1 MAEGLTDKQRK
12 ILECILRHTRECG
25 YPPTVREIGDAV
37 GLRSSSSVHFHLR
50 RLEREGLISRDA
62 VLTRAIRVVS
72 DDPEPVEHGRA
83 ANLPL
88 VGRVAAGSPLL
99 AVEDVEDTFPVPEAF
114 LEGGDGFV
122 LRVRGDSMI
131 DDGIRDGDY
140 VIVRRQN
147 TADNGDTVVALV
159 DDEATVKRFYR
170 ERGRI
175 RLQPANS
182 SVQPIVRGEVGIL
195 GKVVG
200 LVRRM

>member
-1 MAEGLTDKQRK
+1 MTEGVTDKQRR
-12 ILECILRHTRECG
+12 ILECIVEHTRRHG
-25 YPPTVREIGDAV
+25 YPPTVREIGEAV
-37 GLRSSSSVHFHLR
+37 GLRSSSSVHLHLR
-50 RLEREGLISRDA
+50 KLENKGLIRRDA
-62 VLTRAIRVVS
+62 ALTRAVRVVS
-72 DDPEPVEHGRA
+72 DSPEPAVRGRV

-99 AVEDVEDTFPVPEAF
+99 AVEDVEDTFPVPGAF
-114 LEGGDGFV
+114 LEGAAGFV
-122 LRVRGDSMI
+122 LRVSGDSMI

-140 VIVRRQN
+140 VIVRRQDA
-147 TADNGDTVVALV
+147 ADNGDTVVALV

-182 SVQPIVRGEVGIL
+182 SVEPIVRDDVGIL

-200 LVRRM
+200 LVRRI